1 MTEQQLQYRPLDESD
16 LVLREQWLN
25 DPETNRY
32 LGTRV
37 RQGTDRAF
45 HERWFDAYEK
55 DDSREIFT
63 ILHDGTPIGQV
74 GLLSINTDDK
84 NAELYV
90 LIGDP
95 AYRGKGLG
103 VPIVRHIIDY
113 GFIQLQLHRI
123 YLMVHAAN
131 TAAIHVYE
139 KCGFAHEG
147 VLRDSVLRDGV
158 YEDEV
163 VMGLVSIS
171 T

>member
-1 MTEQQLQYRPLDESD
+1 MTERQLQYRPLDESD

-45 HERWFDAYEK
+45 HERWFAAYTK
-55 DDSREIFT
+55 DDSRQIFT
-63 ILHDGTPIGQV
+63 VLCGGIPIGQV
-74 GLLSINTDDK
+74 GLLSINFDDQ

-103 VPIVRHIIDY
+103 SKMVRHIIDY

-123 YLMVHAAN
+123 YLTVHAAN

-139 KCGFAHEG
+139 VCGFQKEG
-147 VLRDSVLRDGV
+147 VLRDHVLRDGTF
-158 YEDEV
+158 EDEV
-163 VMGLVSIS
+163 VMGLVRTS
-171 T
+171 